1 MASIANQTLYMSRGD
16 LARLERLIASVR
28 ARDERDLAYL
38 DSLEARLEQAQPVA
52 AREVPP
58 SVVTMNSRVRLY
70 DPATGVRV
78 EYTLVFPESADA
90 SQERLSVL
98 APLGAALLGAR
109 EGDRVRWETPAGE
122 REMVLEAILYQPEA
136 AGRYDL

>member
-1 MASIANQTLYMSRGD
+1 MANIASQHLYLSRAD

-28 ARDERDLAYL
+28 MQDERDLAYL
-38 DSLEARLEQAQPVA
+38 DGLAARLDQAQAIA

-58 SVVTMNSRVRLY
+58 SVVTMNSRVRLH
-70 DPATGVRV
+70 DPATGMRV
-78 EYTLVFPESADA
+78 EYTLVFPDAADA

-122 REMVLEAILYQPEA
+122 REIVLEAIVYQPEA